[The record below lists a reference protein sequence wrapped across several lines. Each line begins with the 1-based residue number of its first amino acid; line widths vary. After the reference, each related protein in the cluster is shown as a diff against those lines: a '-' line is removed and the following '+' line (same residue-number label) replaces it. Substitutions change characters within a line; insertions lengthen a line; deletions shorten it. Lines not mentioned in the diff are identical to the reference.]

1 MIIGAGLD
9 KVADTILKRAA
20 CTEGRDPRDLGQP
33 RCEVF

>member
-9 KVADTILKRAA
+9 KVAGTILKRADR
-20 CTEGRDPRDLGQP
+20 TEGRDPRDLGHA